1 MCREPAL
8 AEGGF
13 VGMGGGDNGLDLR
26 WKGSAGC
33 KDGASAEGF
42 AGVFTDQQGRHRWSA
57 EPLPDGQQFGGMIPR
72 PIKGDKPVSPPAEVF
87 DGVVAMLRERY
98 SAHLPVIPG
107 ARETVRRLATAG
119 FTLAV
124 ASSSPLVLIEFLVE
138 RLALADCFD
147 LLVSSDAVDKGKPEP
162 DVYEYACAQLGVQP
176 GDAAAVE
183 DSASGIMAAV
193 SAGLFV
199 VAVPNQAFPP
209 PDAVLARADRVVAS
223 LPEVASLFLD

>member
-1 MCREPAL
+1 MIRTIIFDLDGVLIDSE
-8 AEGGF
+8 EIWHEVRRDF
-13 VGMGGGDNGLDLR
+13 V
-26 WKGSAGC
+26 
-33 KDGASAEGF
+33 AS
-42 AGVFTDQQGRHRWSA
+42 
-57 EPLPDGQQFGGMIPR
+57 FGGVWTDHHQRDCMGANSNQWSTYIVRTFSAPYT
-72 PIKGDKPVSPPAEVF
+72 PAEVF